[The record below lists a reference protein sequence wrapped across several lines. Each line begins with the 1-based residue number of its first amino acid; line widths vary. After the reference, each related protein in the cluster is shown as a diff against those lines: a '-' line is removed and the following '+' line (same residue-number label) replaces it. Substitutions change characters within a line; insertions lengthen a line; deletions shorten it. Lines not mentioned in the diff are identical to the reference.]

1 GPRRPARPPGRLRDP
16 AMSSRLL
23 PRFCLAVTALFFLVA
38 PYSGDY
44 GCFSDGA
51 TDLDPNKF
59 FLAKQEDDCAAC
71 LDCGFVTDYCNRA
84 SGPAMGGTS
93 PLACYPLVQDGE
105 VCLRALE
112 ATSCSDYESYVADQG
127 ATIPTEC
134 DFCPP
139 RDAGAE

>member
-1 GPRRPARPPGRLRDP
+1 MTAQRL
-16 AMSSRLL
+16 A
-23 PRFCLAVTALFFLVA
+23 LAFAAVFFLMA

-44 GCFSDGA
+44 GCMSSPV

-71 LDCGFVTDYCNRA
+71 IDCGFITDYCSRA
-84 SGPAMGGTS
+84 CGAAMGGTF
-93 PLACYPLVQDGE
+93 PDGCYPLVQDGE

-112 ATSCSDYESYVADQG
+112 ATSCADYQAYVSDQG

-139 RDAGAE
+139 LDAGAQ